1 MWSTDAWEKR
11 KTKFVQ
17 VSAAGRSPSMGDT
30 RVQFHNDQVRLLV
43 VHESQLAVYDAAKLE
58 RLRQVLDFTIVFDR
72 FHDNEI
78 VEWVCVAIKGI
89 LLTLTLY
96 AVDATKS
103 IFSAPFECHIFM

>member
-1 MWSTDAWEKR
+1 
-11 KTKFVQ
+11 
-17 VSAAGRSPSMGDT
+17 MGDT

-58 RLRQVLDFTIVFDR
+58 RLRQVLDFAIVFDR
-72 FHDNEI
+72 FDDNEI
-78 VEWVCVAIKGI
+78 VEWIYVANKGI

-103 IFSAPFECHIFM
+103 IFSTPFECHIFM